1 MSFQSKTHY
10 TWRKEPKKNKKKKNK
25 KSEIDNLY
33 LE

>member
-10 TWRKEPKKNKKKKNK
+10 TWRKEPKKNKK
-25 KSEIDNLY
+25 SEIDNLN